1 MNTLR
6 REKSPNSR
14 KTVLLAMSGGVDSTA
29 AAALLRDQ
37 GYEVIGVTMLLWRDQ
52 DEAEV
57 QAALKKKSEDL
68 ARRLGLEHYCL
79 DLSAEFY
86 QAVVEPFMAA
96 YRRGETPNPCVLC
109 NRKFKFDLLLRRA
122 AAHYCAVRGQS
133 WQDGDPLPFD
143 FIATGHYARVK
154 FDEKK
159 QEYQLLRA
167 LDRKKDQS
175 YVLYSLG
182 QELLAKLI
190 LPLGE
195 LSKEDAR
202 AIAAAAGTPIP
213 KEEESQ
219 DICFISHSYRELLE
233 AHGGFGR
240 PGFFVDGEGH
250 KLAPHEGIGRFT
262 LGQRKGLGHAF
273 GRRVSVIDINPAN
286 GNVEIGEESAL
297 YFTDIELN
305 ELRFNT
311 REQPQLPLHVEVA
324 TRYQQPPRPAIL
336 LPLEPEVDSR
346 ADVRPAAKPESVP
359 DKVAKDISDR
369 ALLHFEEP
377 QRASCPGQAAVFYL
391 GERVI
396 GGGSIVRKNK
406 SFVQNKE
413 SKNRE

>member
-297 YFTDIELN
+297 YFTEIELN

-336 LPLEPEVDSR
+336 LPLEPEVESR
-346 ADVRPAAKPESVP
+346 ADVRPAVKPESVP

>member
-273 GRRVSVIDINPAN
+273 GRRVSVIDINPTN

-297 YFTDIELN
+297 YFTEIELN

-311 REQPQLPLHVEVA
+311 REQPPLPLLLEVA

>member
-175 YVLYSLG
+175 YVLYSLE

-297 YFTDIELN
+297 YFTEIELN

-346 ADVRPAAKPESVP
+346 ADVRPVAKPESVP

-396 GGGSIVRKNK
+396 GGGSIVRK
-406 SFVQNKE
+406 
-413 SKNRE
+413 SKAAL

>member
-175 YVLYSLG
+175 YVLYSLE

-297 YFTDIELN
+297 YFTEIELN